1 MNTKAFIKV
10 TPKEGGKAYIM
21 PEGNRAFYLSQ
32 GATIETPTV
41 EEIAK
46 AFPEVVEAEKRRAA
60 IAAQAQAQAKRT
72 DAMTELRNER
82 DALKHDNQ
90 KLRDENKA
98 LKAEIDALKAIKQIN
113 VPVDPDT
120 ESNETHESE
129 TPVEQPAKKSRGGRR
144 SKK

>member
-10 TPKEGGKAYIM
+10 TPKEGGKSYIM

-32 GATIETPTV
+32 GATITTPTAD
-41 EEIAK
+41 EIAK
-46 AFPEVVEAEKRRAA
+46 AFPEVVEAEKRRNA

-98 LKAEIDALKAIKQIN
+98 LNAELEKLKSAKNDA
-113 VPVDPDT
+113 PVDPTKED
-120 ESNETHESE
+120 EETHEPE
-129 TPVEQPAKKSRGGRR
+129 TPVEEAAKKSRGGRR